1 MFIIRKN
8 KISTWK
14 CCNYVSTLL
23 YNSC

>member
-14 CCNYVSTLL
+14 FCNYVST
-23 YNSC
+23 